1 MTRMLLKRFGQG
13 ILVIV
18 VLQTITFF
26 LVRQLPGN
34 PFLGER
40 KLPQHI
46 MDQLNNLYGLDQS
59 AWVQY
64 LNYWK
69 GIILH
74 GDFGPSL
81 IREGVQVSDIIAQAF
96 PVSLWLGVLG
106 MLIAVLAGIPA
117 GMLAAYWRNRWPDA
131 LIMLLAMAGICIPAF
146 VIAPVLGITLGMHI
160 PGLSVAGWDDALCAV
175 LPALTLGL
183 VNAAYIA
190 RLTRGGMAEGLS
202 ILAEVRDTTGVP
214 VLTDIHTAEQA
225 APVAEVADY
234 LQTPAFLC
242 RQTDLIV
249 AAASQGKP
257 VNIKKGQF
265 LAPWEMENVLKK
277 AASTGND
284 RISLCERGTSFG
296 YGNLVVDMRG
306 LEIMKRFAPVV
317 YDATHSVQLPGAQ
330 GSCSGG
336 QREFVPTLAR
346 AAAAVGVAGIFM
358 EVHPDPDKAPCDGP
372 NMLAIKDLPK
382 FLECIRSFDR
392 TAKEFA

>member
-1 MTRMLLKRFGQG
+1 MIRMLIKRLGQG
-13 ILVIV
+13 ALVIA

-81 IREGVQVSDIIAQAF
+81 VREGVQVSDIIAQAF

-106 MLIAVLAGIPA
+106 MLIAVAVGIPA

-131 LIMLLAMAGICIPAF
+131 LIMLGAMAGICIPAF
-146 VIAPVLGITLGMHI
+146 VIAPLFGLTLGMHV
-160 PGLSVAGWDDALCAV
+160 PGLSVAGWDDALCAA

-190 RLTRGGMAEGLS
+190 RLTRGGMAEVLSADFIRTARAKGAGAARILFVHALRSGLLPAVS
-202 ILAEVRDTTGVP
+202 
-214 VLTDIHTAEQA
+214 
-225 APVAEVADY
+225 Y
-234 LQTPAFLC
+234 LGPAFAALITGSFVVESCFQVPGMGLHFVNATTDRDYFLIQGLVLC
-242 RQTDLIV
+242 YGVLIV
-249 AAASQGKP
+249 AA
-257 VNIKKGQF
+257 N
-265 LAPWEMENVLKK
+265 LAVDI
-277 AASTGND
+277 A
-284 RISLCERGTSFG
+284 
-296 YGNLVVDMRG
+296 LVALNPR
-306 LEIMKRFAPVV
+306 L
-317 YDATHSVQLPGAQ
+317 
-330 GSCSGG
+330 
-336 QREFVPTLAR
+336 
-346 AAAAVGVAGIFM
+346 
-358 EVHPDPDKAPCDGP
+358 
-372 NMLAIKDLPK
+372 
-382 FLECIRSFDR
+382 RSNP
-392 TAKEFA
+392 

>member
-1 MTRMLLKRFGQG
+1 MIRMLFKRLGQG
-13 ILVIV
+13 ALVIV

-46 MDQLNNLYGLDQS
+46 MDQLNNLYGLDQP

-106 MLIAVLAGIPA
+106 MLIAVVVGIPA

-131 LIMLLAMAGICIPAF
+131 LIMLAAMAGICIPAF
-146 VIAPVLGITLGMHI
+146 VIAPLFGLTLGMHV
-160 PGLSVAGWDDALCAV
+160 PGLSVAGWDDALCAA

-190 RLTRGGMAEGLS
+190 RLTRGGMAEVLSADFIRTARAKGAGAARILFVHALRSGLLPAVS
-202 ILAEVRDTTGVP
+202 
-214 VLTDIHTAEQA
+214 
-225 APVAEVADY
+225 Y
-234 LQTPAFLC
+234 LGPAFAALITGSFVVESCFQVPGMGLHFVNATTDRDYFLIQGLVLC
-242 RQTDLIV
+242 YGVLIV
-249 AAASQGKP
+249 AA
-257 VNIKKGQF
+257 N
-265 LAPWEMENVLKK
+265 LAVDI
-277 AASTGND
+277 A
-284 RISLCERGTSFG
+284 
-296 YGNLVVDMRG
+296 LVALNPR
-306 LEIMKRFAPVV
+306 L
-317 YDATHSVQLPGAQ
+317 
-330 GSCSGG
+330 
-336 QREFVPTLAR
+336 
-346 AAAAVGVAGIFM
+346 
-358 EVHPDPDKAPCDGP
+358 
-372 NMLAIKDLPK
+372 
-382 FLECIRSFDR
+382 RSNP
-392 TAKEFA
+392 

>member
-1 MTRMLLKRFGQG
+1 MIRMLIKRLGQG
-13 ILVIV
+13 ALVIA

-81 IREGVQVSDIIAQAF
+81 VREGVQVSDIIAQAF

-106 MLIAVLAGIPA
+106 MLIAVVVGIPA

-131 LIMLLAMAGICIPAF
+131 LIMLGAMAGICIPAF
-146 VIAPVLGITLGMHI
+146 VIAPLFGLTLGMHV
-160 PGLSVAGWDDALCAV
+160 PGLSVAGWDDALCAA

-190 RLTRGGMAEGLS
+190 RLTRGGMAEVLSADFIRTARAKGAGAARILFVHALRSGLLPAVS
-202 ILAEVRDTTGVP
+202 
-214 VLTDIHTAEQA
+214 
-225 APVAEVADY
+225 Y
-234 LQTPAFLC
+234 LGPAFAALITGSFVVESCFQVPGMGLHFVNATTDRDYFLIQGLVLC
-242 RQTDLIV
+242 YGVLIV
-249 AAASQGKP
+249 AA
-257 VNIKKGQF
+257 N
-265 LAPWEMENVLKK
+265 LAVDI
-277 AASTGND
+277 A
-284 RISLCERGTSFG
+284 
-296 YGNLVVDMRG
+296 LVALNPR
-306 LEIMKRFAPVV
+306 L
-317 YDATHSVQLPGAQ
+317 
-330 GSCSGG
+330 
-336 QREFVPTLAR
+336 
-346 AAAAVGVAGIFM
+346 
-358 EVHPDPDKAPCDGP
+358 
-372 NMLAIKDLPK
+372 
-382 FLECIRSFDR
+382 RSNP
-392 TAKEFA
+392 